1 MILIITLTTAG
12 TDTGPFNLY
21 SDVDGYISAFE
32 VGVPKIDLVAGY
44 TSYVVPDGTTMVRIM
59 SAGACT
65 NYIDLPAITT
75 TTTTTCFPP
84 CSLADVTIGSQ
95 IWTACNL
102 TVTTYRN
109 GDPIPQVTDPTQW
122 ELLTTGAWCYYD
134 NDPANECIYG
144 KLYNWYAVTDPRGLA
159 PVGYHIPTKI
169 EWQSLQTALGGPSVT
184 GGPMKETGT
193 VHWFSPNVGA
203 TNSSGFT
210 ALPGGIRYIG
220 GIGVFNY
227 IKEYGEWWSTT
238 DADPPGA
245 WCMQLGYTTNGSF
258 INVNY
263 KRSGLSVRLIK
274 D

>member
-32 VGVPKIDLVAGY
+32 MGVPKIDLVAGY

-65 NYIDLPAITT
+65 NYIDLPARTT

-159 PVGYHIPTKI
+159 PVGYHIPTDA
-169 EWQSLQTALGGPSVT
+169 EFATLQTTLGGPSNA
-184 GGPMKETGT
+184 GGPMKETGN
-193 VHWFSPNVGA
+193 VHWTINVGA

-210 ALPGGIRYIG
+210 SLPGGSLSNGAFNDINAIAAWWTSTVYSG
-220 GIGVFNY
+220 GFA
-227 IKEYGEWWSTT
+227 YG
-238 DADPPGA
+238 
-245 WCMQLGYTTNGSF
+245 Y
-258 INVNY
+258 VNY
-263 KRSGLSVRLIK
+263 NTNTSLGQFSDYWYNGYSVRLIK